1 MRDRRGWIGVGAGV
15 GAGLLAGASGFVA
28 DRFRRRQDDALPAY
42 ESLVEPFS
50 SELVVIADD
59 GVPLHVGIDEP
70 APHLRNYPS
79 GRPRPTFVLTHG
91 FCLTSACWVLQR
103 RALARAGY
111 RVVVWDQ
118 RGHGGS
124 EKGSPDSY
132 RIDQLGSDL
141 YRVIAESTP
150 TGDLILVG
158 HSMGGMTTMAFAERH
173 PEIVADRVVGFAAVA
188 TSPGGIPL
196 ANSGW
201 LAKNGKVL
209 LEVIGPRLF
218 TELTNRPHLL
228 KSLLRSNRDLL
239 EFIVERTSFA
249 SPVPRGVVS
258 LTAQMILGTDLIVLV
273 DFTPTF
279 DAYDKYA
286 ALEAFVGV
294 DTLVFNGVQDLL
306 TPPQHSDLIVDAIPG
321 AEHVLVREGGHVIML
336 EHPEV
341 LNEQLLALAERT
353 DRARVRDL
361 AIADK
366 PGLRSVMTPLSKHRH
381 ISQGLSDSAPHAR

>member
-1 MRDRRGWIGVGAGV
+1 M
-15 GAGLLAGASGFVA
+15 
-28 DRFRRRQDDALPAY
+28 
-42 ESLVEPFS
+42 
-50 SELVVIADD
+50 
-59 GVPLHVGIDEP
+59 
-70 APHLRNYPS
+70 
-79 GRPRPTFVLTHG
+79 
-91 FCLTSACWVLQR
+91 
-103 RALARAGY
+103 
-111 RVVVWDQ
+111 
-118 RGHGGS
+118 
-124 EKGSPDSY
+124 
-132 RIDQLGSDL
+132 
-141 YRVIAESTP
+141 
-150 TGDLILVG
+150 
-158 HSMGGMTTMAFAERH
+158 
-173 PEIVADRVVGFAAVA
+173 
-188 TSPGGIPL
+188 
-196 ANSGW
+196 
-201 LAKNGKVL
+201 L